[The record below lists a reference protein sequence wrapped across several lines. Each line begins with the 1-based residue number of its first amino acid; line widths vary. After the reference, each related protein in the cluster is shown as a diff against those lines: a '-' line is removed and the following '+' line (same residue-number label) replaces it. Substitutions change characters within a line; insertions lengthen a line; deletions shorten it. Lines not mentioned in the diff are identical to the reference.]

1 MEIHITNL
9 HNIGGTA
16 TLAMDGV
23 VQVAKKLDF
32 TEMGVMKRQF
42 YEDYILHGMDQIMI
56 KYLLIR

>member
-23 VQVAKKLDF
+23 VKIAKNSTSQKW
-32 TEMGVMKRQF
+32 ES
-42 YEDYILHGMDQIMI
+42 
-56 KYLLIR
+56 